1 VQDPLEIAIHMVA
14 KANALQMTQEPRHW
28 RFGTPMSERIRRVAN
43 ELPID
48 AVGMWQIVPG
58 GRHGFKLEG
67 EALTDFVRRCIAEL
81 LSRGAVPVVG
91 GGQSE
96 HEWIVRRQYGSRPEE
111 IIDNVVREWLANGA
125 KDEDPGGLWF
135 ALREYAWTPPE

>member
-1 VQDPLEIAIHMVA
+1 MNNEPCDRRSGKPLSEYVKIVA
-14 KANALQMTQEPRHW
+14 D
-28 RFGTPMSERIRRVAN
+28 

-48 AVGMWQIVPG
+48 AVGLWQIVPQ
-58 GRHGFKLEG
+58 GRLGFGFEG

-91 GGQSE
+91 GGESE
-96 HEWIVRRQYGSRPEE
+96 HEWIVQRQYGSTPEE

-125 KDEDPGGLWF
+125 RDEDPGGLWF
-135 ALREYAWTPPE
+135 ALREYVWMPPG

>member
-1 VQDPLEIAIHMVA
+1 
-14 KANALQMTQEPRHW
+14 MTDEPREW
-28 RFGTPMSERIRRVAN
+28 RSGETLSEYIKQVAN
-43 ELPID
+43 ELPVD

-58 GRHGFKLEG
+58 GRHGFGFEG
-67 EALTDFVRRCIAEL
+67 EALIDYVRRCIAEL

-91 GGQSE
+91 GGLDGE
-96 HEWIVRRQYGSRPEE
+96 HEWIVQRQYGPTPEE

-135 ALREYAWTPPE
+135 ALREYAWTPRG

>member
-1 VQDPLEIAIHMVA
+1 
-14 KANALQMTQEPRHW
+14 MTEELRHKYFD
-28 RFGTPMSERIRRVAN
+28 RPMSEWIRMVAN

-58 GRHGFKLEG
+58 GRHGFGLEG
-67 EALTDFVRRCIAEL
+67 EALTDYVRRCIAEL

-91 GGQSE
+91 GGDTGYY
-96 HEWIVRRQYGSRPEE
+96 WIEQKQYGSMPGE
-111 IIDNVVREWLANGA
+111 IIENVVREWLANGA

-135 ALREYAWTPPE
+135 ALKKYAWTPPA